1 MVLVIVSNFGFLM
14 FIDLLFGKFIVVG
27 LIIVFMLLYLCFVEG
42 GVVFQMLIII
52 VKIILFIIVIGFGIF
67 WFKVENFVVFII
79 IVIGVMG
86 SFMVLLVGIF
96 VISWLYI
103 GMVFICYMIGE
114 IKNFGKIML

>member
-1 MVLVIVSNFGFLM
+1 
-14 FIDLLFGKFIVVG
+14 
-27 LIIVFMLLYLCFVEG
+27 
-42 GVVFQMLIII
+42 MLIII